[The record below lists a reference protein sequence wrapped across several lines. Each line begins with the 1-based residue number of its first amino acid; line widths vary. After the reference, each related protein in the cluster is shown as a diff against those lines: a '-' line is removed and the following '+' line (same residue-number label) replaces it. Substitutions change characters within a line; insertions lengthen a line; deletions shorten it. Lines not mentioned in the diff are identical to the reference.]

1 VQDGAANTARL
12 PHPALTPPPTGD
24 PAQLPAY
31 EAIDRLGSLTEDW
44 DSYEAPAISPAAREW
59 AKVCLTQIQ
68 RHLGP
73 SYGNPLVGPTPE
85 AVVALIWRA
94 KGQEVDVPC
103 SPPKARYVVLTDNL
117 VTEQGEV
124 LMTSGPS
131 PRKC

>member
-1 VQDGAANTARL
+1 M
-12 PHPALTPPPTGD
+12 GD
-24 PAQLPAY
+24 PAQLPAF

-85 AVVALIWRA
+85 AVEPHARRASQRARPWRRPQSTA
-94 KGQEVDVPC
+94 
-103 SPPKARYVVLTDNL
+103 
-117 VTEQGEV
+117 
-124 LMTSGPS
+124 
-131 PRKC
+131 